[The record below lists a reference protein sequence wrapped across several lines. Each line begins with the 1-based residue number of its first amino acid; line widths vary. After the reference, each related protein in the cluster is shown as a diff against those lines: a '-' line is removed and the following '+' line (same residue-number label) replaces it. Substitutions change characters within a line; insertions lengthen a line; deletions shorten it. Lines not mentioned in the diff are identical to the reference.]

1 MVGTTGSQMIPHAYR
16 LGTEGSIK
24 SYMKSLFDM
33 FRVERYQDGLISYYP
48 KLSVRMY
55 RADEYNLYLVS
66 HMSQKGNLDDIL
78 LSGES
83 ELKVL
88 NASMDDI
95 YHELIENGI
104 LYPNNLSEKD
114 VIVIKREIASKSYTL
129 SSMQAIEEKV
139 TPDHPSYPDLPKK
152 LQQHILSGNRAV
164 ILNVHL
170 TDRDR
175 LVLNSLSIFIGKK
188 MMSLC
193 IGSDYFYDENLPA
206 DVKETDLPPKSLY
219 LAAFLNSILIADPCC
234 IGCYINLSLLIPY
247 VNREHLLF
255 RLGEHISSPEI
266 HHLLRSF
273 LNINIIKSM
282 DGRDVL
288 WYSKN
293 GLIRVGTLT
302 MSLFDFLL
310 NEFDFHLRKSGYFCT
325 RVEYDLFI
333 GVPTHFLE
341 KSSVDVIK
349 DSVYNNIR
357 ESLAKIK
364 ITVDALDELLSC
376 YFFKDGES
384 IPLFGGDL
392 LLHNNTFYFVSKNRR
407 EP

>member
-1 MVGTTGSQMIPHAYR
+1 MS
-16 LGTEGSIK
+16 K
-24 SYMKSLFDM
+24 
-33 FRVERYQDGLISYYP
+33 
-48 KLSVRMY
+48 
-55 RADEYNLYLVS
+55 LYLARVS
-66 HMSQKGNLDDIL
+66 RVAAVGRKESRVSWKIL
-78 LSGES
+78 HS
-83 ELKVL
+83 
-88 NASMDDI
+88 SMDDI
-95 YHELIENGI
+95 YHELIEYGI
-104 LYPNNLSEKD
+104 FDPNNLSEKD
-114 VIVIKREIASKSYTL
+114 VNVIKGEIASKSYTL
-129 SSMQAIEEKV
+129 SSMQGFEEKV
-139 TPDHPSYPDLPKK
+139 TPDHPSYPDLSKK
-152 LQQHILSGNRAV
+152 LQQHILSGHRVV
-164 ILNVHL
+164 ILSVHL

-175 LVLNSLSIFIGKK
+175 LVLDTLSIFIGKK

-193 IGSDYFYDENLPA
+193 IGSYYFSDKNASA
-206 DVKETDLPPKSLY
+206 DAKKRDLHPKGLY
-219 LAAFLNSILIADPCC
+219 LGAFLNSIMAADPCC

-247 VNREHLLF
+247 VNKEHLLF

-273 LNINIIKSM
+273 LNINTFQSM

-288 WYSKN
+288 WHSQN

-302 MSLFDFLL
+302 ISLFDFLF
-310 NEFDFHLRKSGYFCT
+310 NEFDFYLRKSGYFCT

-364 ITVDALDELLSC
+364 IPVDALDELLSC

-384 IPLFGGDL
+384 MRLFGGDL
-392 LLHNNTFYFVSKNRR
+392 LLHNNTFYYLSKYSE

>member
-1 MVGTTGSQMIPHAYR
+1 MYESYGT
-16 LGTEGSIK
+16 
-24 SYMKSLFDM
+24 MKSFFDM
-33 FRVERYQDGLISYYP
+33 FRVGRYKDGIIDYYP
-48 KLSVRMY
+48 QLSVRMY
-55 RADEYNLYLVS
+55 RSDEYNKYLVS
-66 HMSQKGNLDDIL
+66 HMSQKGNLDEIL

-95 YHELIENGI
+95 YHELIEYGVFDTE
-104 LYPNNLSEKD
+104 NLSEKD
-114 VIVIKREIASKSYTL
+114 VIVIKGEIASKSYTF
-129 SSMQAIEEKV
+129 SSMQAFEEKV
-139 TPDHPSYPDLPKK
+139 TPDHQFYPVLPNK
-152 LQQHILSGNRAV
+152 LQQKILSGHRALV
-164 ILNVHL
+164 LNLHL
-170 TDRDR
+170 TNRDR
-175 LVLNSLSIFIGKK
+175 LVLNTLSIFIGKK

-193 IGSDYFYDENLPA
+193 IGSDYFYDENVPA
-206 DVKETDLPPKSLY
+206 DVNEKEFPPKSLY
-219 LAAFLNSILIADPCC
+219 LSVFLNSILMAGPCC

-266 HHLLRSF
+266 HHLLRLF
-273 LNINIIKSM
+273 LNINTIQSM
-282 DGRDVL
+282 DGRDIL
-288 WYSKN
+288 WHSKN

-310 NEFDFHLRKSGYFCT
+310 NEFDFYLRKSGYFCT

-357 ESLAKIK
+357 DSLAKIK
-364 ITVDALDELLSC
+364 IPVDTLDELLSC
-376 YFFKDGES
+376 DFFKEGES

-392 LLHNNTFYFVSKNRR
+392 LLHNNSFHFVSKYRR